1 MLIGDDAGLL
11 LATVLLKKE
20 ILVALTGVVT
30 KTRFETFN
38 CGKATPAGH
47 CSIYATVVLGPGT
60 KELVLKS
67 TVCPWE
73 RVDRS
78 ML

>member
-1 MLIGDDAGLL
+1 VFTQPEALL
-11 LATVLLKKE
+11 LAVVLLVE
-20 ILVALTGVVT
+20 GILVALTGAVT

-47 CSIYATVVLGPGT
+47 CSMYVTVVLGPGT
-60 KELVLKS
+60 NELVLKLI
-67 TVCPWE
+67 VCPWE

>member
-1 MLIGDDAGLL
+1 ML
-11 LATVLLKKE
+11 LAEE
-20 ILVALTGVVT
+20 ILAELTGVVM
-30 KTRFETFN
+30 KTRFDTFN
-38 CGKATPAGH
+38 CGKGTPDGH
-47 CSIYATVVLGPGT
+47 CSIYVTVVLGPGT
-60 KELVLKS
+60 NELVLKL